1 MRHNVAGVRRDGGM
15 TGLRAQGQFWAIG
28 ECMLELRPAGA
39 NQLGTSPAG
48 DTYNCAVYFKR
59 LLPDT
64 PVRYV
69 SALGDDALSAT
80 IRAGMRVEGV
90 DDDLVETIAGQAP
103 GLYLIETGAGGE
115 RTFRYWRAQS
125 AARAML
131 GAGHLAQLQ
140 QALPACAI
148 LLLTGITLA
157 ILDDGRRAALL
168 DLAARVRDQGGWV
181 VVDSNYRPALW
192 DAAVARTWLG
202 RALAV
207 CSHALLSAD
216 DEAALHGD
224 ADAAATLARVQE
236 AGSAEIVI
244 KMGAAGC
251 LLGGAGRAPVQV
263 PASPAVPVDTT
274 AAGDSFNAGYLAAR
288 WRGLTMEEAGAAGAR
303 LAAAVVGHPGA
314 IIAADAMPPGL
325 VDFQ

>member
-1 MRHNVAGVRRDGGM
+1 MSAPGE
-15 TGLRAQGQFWAIG
+15 FWAAG

-39 NQLGTSPAG
+39 SQLGTTPAG
-48 DTYNCAVYFKR
+48 DTYNSAVYFKR

-69 SALGDDALSAT
+69 SALGDDALSGA
-80 IRAGMRVEGV
+80 IRAGMRAEGV
-90 DDDLVETIAGQAP
+90 DDALVETIAGQVP

-115 RTFRYWRAQS
+115 RTFRYWRTQS

-131 GAGHLAQLQ
+131 GAGHLAQLHR
-140 QALPACAI
+140 ALPACAI
-148 LLLTGITLA
+148 LLLTGISLA

-168 DLAARVRDQGGWV
+168 DLAARVRAQGGWV

-192 DAAVARTWLG
+192 DAAAARTWLA

-207 CSHALLSAD
+207 CTHALLSAD
-216 DEAALHGD
+216 DEAVLHGE
-224 ADAAATLARVQE
+224 ADASATLARVQQ
-236 AGSAEIVI
+236 ACNAEVVI

-251 LLGGAGRAPVQV
+251 LLGGAGRTPVQV

-274 AAGDSFNAGYLAAR
+274 AAGDSFNAAYLAAR
-288 WRGLTMEEAGAAGAR
+288 WRGRTMEEAGVAGAR
-303 LAAAVVGHPGA
+303 LAATVVGHSGA
-314 IIAADAMPPGL
+314 IIAPEAMPRGL
-325 VDFQ
+325 VNLHG